1 MTQNTPK
8 DTPKIAFIGLG
19 NMGGPMAKN
28 LLKNGYQVTVYDL
41 SEAAQ
46 QQLSDAGASTSS
58 SPKQAVQGADV
69 VITMLPASKHVNT
82 VYLGDAEATQLTAD
96 GLLSELP
103 SGTLVIDSS
112 TIDAAAA
119 RNVARIATTKGIDMV
134 DAPVSGGT
142 AGAEAGTL
150 TFIVGGE
157 DSAFNRAEPILKAM
171 GKNIFHAGSNG
182 AGQVAKICN
191 NMLLGILMSGTA
203 EALNLGVKN
212 GLDAKVL
219 SDIMLQSSGRNWT
232 LEVYNPY
239 PGVLENVPS
248 SRGYSGGFMSQHMHK
263 DLHLALQA
271 AEDINAEVPMGAQ
284 AAALY
289 DEHIK
294 EHNTKDFSSIMAH
307 FDSSVLR

>member
-239 PGVLENVPS
+239 PGVSETVPS